1 MRSCL
6 PQLNNRSLFDTRVT
20 REGERFM
27 DLTQRF
33 NKQVYKIAVSTIRQF
48 DEQVSSI
55 EGILKL
61 TLGEPDFNTPEH
73 VKTAAHQAIDD
84 NFSHYSGMAGLTDV
98 REAAALFMQEKYG
111 VRYDAASEVLVTVG
125 ATEAISASLL
135 AILEP
140 GDKLLMPAPIYP
152 GYEPVITLANAEP
165 VYIDTRSNNF
175 VLTPQMIEDAMA
187 EHGDQVKAI
196 ILNYPS
202 NPTGVTYN
210 REEVKAI
217 ADVVKKYPI
226 FVISDEI
233 YSELTYEDEH
243 VSIAEFIPEQTI
255 LINGLSKSH
264 AMTGWRIGFIFGPNV
279 LIAEIIKVHQ
289 YLVTA
294 ASTISQKA
302 AVRALIEGIHDAAVM
317 KEEYRERR
325 DFVYE
330 QMTNIGFEVARPNG
344 AFYIFAKIPEGYEQD
359 SMKFCVDLAQ
369 KQAIAIIP
377 GIAFGQEGE
386 GYVRISYA
394 ADLDTLKEAMRRIAN
409 YMQA

>member
-1 MRSCL
+1 
-6 PQLNNRSLFDTRVT
+6 
-20 REGERFM
+20 M
-27 DLTQRF
+27 DLSNRF

-48 DEQVSSI
+48 DEQVS
-55 EGILKL
+55 GIDGIIKL
-61 TLGEPDFNTPEH
+61 TLGEPDFNTPDH
-73 VKTAAHQAIDD
+73 VKLAAKNAITA
-84 NFSHYSGMAGLTDV
+84 NFSHYSGMAGLSDV
-98 REAAALFMQEKYG
+98 REAAAFFLNEKYG
-111 VRYDAASEVLVTVG
+111 VSYEPNSEVLVTVG

-140 GDKLLMPAPIYP
+140 GDKVLMPAPIYP
-152 GYEPVITLANAEP
+152 GYEPIITLAQAQP
-165 VYIDTRSNNF
+165 VYIDTRPNNF
-175 VLTPQMIEDAMA
+175 VLTPDMIDSAMA
-187 EHGDQVKAI
+187 EHGEEVKAI

-217 ADVVKKYPI
+217 AAVVKKYPI

-233 YSELTYEDEH
+233 YSELTYDDQH

-264 AMTGWRIGFIFGPNV
+264 AMTGWRIGFIFGPHT

-302 AVRALIEGIHDAAVM
+302 AVRALMEGIDDAAVM

-330 QMTNIGFEVARPNG
+330 QMISFGFEVARPNG
-344 AFYIFAKIPEGYEQD
+344 AFYIFAKIPADFDQN
-359 SMKFCVDLAQ
+359 SMKFCVALAQ
-369 KQAIAIIP
+369 KEAVAIIP
-377 GIAFGQEGE
+377 GIAFGEEAE

-394 ADLDTLKEAMRRIAN
+394 ADMKTLKVAMARIGN
-409 YMQA
+409 YMKK

>member
-1 MRSCL
+1 
-6 PQLNNRSLFDTRVT
+6 
-20 REGERFM
+20 M
-27 DLTQRF
+27 DLTKRF
-33 NKQVYKIAVSTIRQF
+33 NKQVDKIAVSLIRQF
-48 DEQVSSI
+48 DEQVTNI
-55 EGILKL
+55 DGIIKL

-73 VKTAAHQAIDD
+73 VKTAAHEAIDQ
-84 NFSHYSGMAGLTDV
+84 NFSHYSGMSGLADV
-98 REAAALFMQEKYG
+98 REAATFFMKEKYG
-111 VRYDAASEVLVTVG
+111 VNYQPTSEVLVTVG

-135 AILEP
+135 SILEP
-140 GDKLLMPAPIYP
+140 GDKVLMPAPIYP
-152 GYEPVITLANAEP
+152 GYEPVITLAQAEP
-165 VYIDTRSNNF
+165 VYIDTTSNHF
-175 VLTPQMIEDAMA
+175 VLTPEMIEAAMV
-187 EHGDQVKAI
+187 EHGEQVKAI

-217 ADVVKKYPI
+217 ADVLKNYPI

-233 YSELTYEDEH
+233 YSELTYEDQH

-264 AMTGWRIGFIFGPNV
+264 AMTGWRIGFIFGPEN

-302 AVRALIEGIHDAAVM
+302 AVRALVEGMNDAAAM

-330 QMTNIGFEVARPNG
+330 QMTSLGFEVARPNG
-344 AFYIFAKIPEGYEQD
+344 AFYIFAKIPTGYEQD

-369 KQAIAIIP
+369 QQAIAIIP
-377 GIAFGQEGE
+377 GVAFGQEAE

-394 ADLDTLKEAMRRIAN
+394 ADLATLKEAMKRIGQ
-409 YMQA
+409 YIEMKVSGT

>member
-1 MRSCL
+1 M
-6 PQLNNRSLFDTRVT
+6 QLADEQVRGDGL
-20 REGERFM
+20 M

-33 NKQVYKIAVSTIRQF
+33 NKQVDKIAVSLIRQF
-48 DEQVSSI
+48 DEQVTNI
-55 EGILKL
+55 DGIIKL

-73 VKTAAHQAIDD
+73 VKTAAHEAIDQ
-84 NFSHYSGMAGLTDV
+84 NFSHYSGMSGLTDV
-98 REAAALFMQEKYG
+98 REAATFFMKEKYG
-111 VRYDAASEVLVTVG
+111 VSYQPASEVLVTVG

-140 GDKLLMPAPIYP
+140 GDKVLMPAPIYP
-152 GYEPVITLANAEP
+152 GYEPVITLAQAEP
-165 VYIDTRSNNF
+165 VYIDTTSNHF
-175 VLTPQMIEDAMA
+175 VLTPEMIETAMV
-187 EHGDQVKAI
+187 EHGEQVKAI

-210 REEVKAI
+210 REEVRAI
-217 ADVVKKYPI
+217 ADVLKNYPI

-233 YSELTYEDEH
+233 YSELTYEDQH
-243 VSIAEFIPEQTI
+243 VSIAEFIPERTI

-264 AMTGWRIGFIFGPNV
+264 AMTGWRIGFIFGPEN

-302 AVRALIEGIHDAAVM
+302 AVRALVEGMNDAAAM

-330 QMTNIGFEVARPNG
+330 QMNYLGFELAKPNG
-344 AFYIFAKIPEGYEQD
+344 AFYIFAKIPTGYEQD

-369 KQAIAIIP
+369 QQAIAIIP
-377 GIAFGQEGE
+377 GVAFGQEAE

-394 ADLDTLKEAMRRIAN
+394 ADLATLKEAMKRIGQ
-409 YMQA
+409 YIEMKRGRDKSV